1 MKLLK
6 YESYKLTFEPE
17 LLTLKPF
24 KSLHQRDK
32 TKDKNKF
39 IQELGFIYFFCDAR
53 SDYQY
58 ITDEDNRRLS
68 ILEGEGMPLT
78 WKPDKQVQEAMDFY
92 NRFKPTSALLL
103 EDTRIAVDKLR
114 LLIRNINLD
123 DRDDKGKPI
132 YTLNTFTS
140 TINQVPI
147 LVENLTKAEAAIN
160 KEIFESNKVRG
171 AQEKSMYEDL

>member
-6 YESYKLTFEPE
+6 YEGYKLSFEPE

-24 KSLHQRDK
+24 KTLHQRDK
-32 TKDKNKF
+32 TKDKTKF

-58 ITDEDNRRLS
+58 LTNEDYRRVA
-68 ILEGEGMPLT
+68 ILEGEGMPLD
-78 WKPDKQVQEAMDFY
+78 WEPDKQVQEAMDFY
-92 NRFKPTSALLL
+92 NTFKPTSALLL
-103 EDTRIAVDKLR
+103 EDTRIAIDKLR
-114 LLIRNINLD
+114 SLLKNINLD

-140 TINQVPI
+140 TINQIPT
-147 LVENLTKAEAAIN
+147 LVKNLNEAERAIN

-171 AQEKSMYEDL
+171 AQEKSMYEDM

>member
-6 YESYKLTFEPE
+6 YESYNITFEPE
-17 LLTLKPF
+17 ILTLKPF
-24 KSLHQRDK
+24 KTLHKRDK

-58 ITDEDNRRLS
+58 LTNEEYRRTA
-68 ILEGEGMPLT
+68 ILEGEGMPLD
-78 WKPDKQVQEAMDFY
+78 WKPDEAVQEAMDFY
-92 NRFKPTSALLL
+92 NTFKPTSALLL
-103 EDTRIAVDKLR
+103 EDTRIAIDKLR
-114 LLIRNINLD
+114 SLLKNINLD

-140 TINQVPI
+140 TINQIPT
-147 LVENLTKAEAAIN
+147 LVKNLNEAERAIN

-171 AQEKSMYEDL
+171 AQEKSMYEDM

>member
-6 YESYKLTFEPE
+6 YEGYKLSFEPE

-24 KSLHQRDK
+24 KTLYQRDRTKEK
-32 TKDKNKF
+32 TKMM
-39 IQELGFIYFFCDAR
+39 QELAFIYFFCDAR

-58 ITDEDNRRLS
+58 LTDEDNRRLA

-92 NRFKPTSALLL
+92 NTFKPTSALLL
-103 EDTRIAVDKLR
+103 EDTRIAIDKLR
-114 LLIRNINLD
+114 TLLRNIDLTD
-123 DRDDKGKPI
+123 KDDKGKPI
-132 YTLNTFTS
+132 YTLNTITS
-140 TINQVPI
+140 TINQIPT
-147 LVENLTKAEAAIN
+147 LVKNLNEAERAIN

-171 AQEKSMYEDL
+171 AQEKSMYEDM